1 MSRTKEKGTE
11 NKPQKAEFLPPW
23 MLLLHFLLKKAL
35 CCVLAQGKEV
45 IEEQSLRLWK
55 KIALSASLYSQQYP
69 LTLCQNMARAV
80 GGAVCRAAFSLP
92 FFILLVK

>member
-11 NKPQKAEFLPPW
+11 NKPQKAEFLPSW
-23 MLLLHFLLKKAL
+23 MLLLHFLEKKAL

-55 KIALSASLYSQQYP
+55 KNCTVSIIVQSAVPSYFVPEHGTGCWWSCL
-69 LTLCQNMARAV
+69 
-80 GGAVCRAAFSLP
+80 
-92 FFILLVK
+92 

>member
-23 MLLLHFLLKKAL
+23 MLLLHFLEKKAL

-55 KIALSASLYSQQYP
+55 KNCTVSIIVQYP